1 MIPPCS
7 CAMPGRKPGTSSKV
21 TSGTLKAS
29 QKRMNRAAF
38 TLALMSSTPART
50 AGWLATMP
58 TLCPPR
64 WAKPTMMFAANSLCT
79 STNSPSSITRLRTS
93 CMSYGLFALSG
104 TTSSSAAGR
113 CVHIVRRNE
122 AEQRADSRDALELAG
137 AREVGHAAHLAVR
150 LGAAELL
157 HRDVLV
163 RHCLHDVRA
172 RHEHERRAAHH
183 EGEVGD
189 RRRVHRPAR
198 ARPENRRDLRNDA
211 GRERV
216 AQEDFGVAAEGNHAL
231 LNTRPAGVVETD
243 HGRAVFHRQV
253 HHLADLLGVRLA
265 QRAAEHREVLRED
278 VHETAVD
285 TTEAGDHAVAV
296 GPFVLEAEVRRTV
309 RDEAVEL
316 REAAFVQEPVEPFAR
331 RELSFGVLGRH
342 TFGAAAK
349 FGFGASLLEEIEL
362 VSHGHR
368 RPGPGVIW
376 ERNVSP

>member
-104 TTSSSAAGR
+104 TTSSSAASRRSCGSVPAPRGGGSTLVDGMEGHSGRGAAGR

-122 AEQRADSRDALELAG
+122 AEQRADPRDALELAG

-163 RHCLHDVRA
+163 RHRLHDVRA

-183 EGEVGD
+183 EREVGD
-189 RRRVHRPAR
+189 RRRVHGAAR
-198 ARPENRRDLRNDA
+198 ARAEDRRDLRNDA

-216 AQEDFGVAAEGNHAL
+216 AQEDLGVAAEGNHAL

-253 HHLADLLGVRLA
+253 HHLADLLGVRRA

-285 TTEAGDHAVAV
+285 TTEAGDHA
-296 GPFVLEAEVRRTV
+296 E
-309 RDEAVEL
+309 
-316 REAAFVQEPVEPFAR
+316 
-331 RELSFGVLGRH
+331 
-342 TFGAAAK
+342 K
-349 FGFGASLLEEIEL
+349 ICK
-362 VSHGHR
+362 
-368 RPGPGVIW
+368 
-376 ERNVSP
+376 